1 MSNETG
7 QPRSRWAYGLAIV
20 GTFLIVAALVGVMR
34 RHSQP
39 PPIDAKRVAER
50 EKALADLRQAEAL
63 ALNTPDWIDQA
74 KGIVRLPITNAME
87 MVLRDWQ
94 NPAAAKS
101 NLVARV
107 EKATFVPPPPPQKPS
122 EFE

>member
-1 MSNETG
+1 MSSESA
-7 QPRSRWAYGLAIV
+7 QPRSLWAYALAIV
-20 GTFLIVAALVGVMR
+20 GTFLIVAALVSVMR

-39 PPIDAKRVAER
+39 PPIDAKRIAER
-50 EKALADLRQAEAL
+50 AKALAELRQAEAV
-63 ALNTPDWIDQA
+63 ALSTAEWIDQA
-74 KGIVRLPITNAME
+74 KGIVRLPITHAME
-87 MVLRDWQ
+87 MVLKELQ

-101 NLVARV
+101 KLVARV

>member
-1 MSNETG
+1 MSSESA
-7 QPRSRWAYGLAIV
+7 QPRSLWAYALAIV
-20 GTFLIVAALVGVMR
+20 GTFLIVAALVSVMR

-39 PPIDAKRVAER
+39 PPIDAKRIAER
-50 EKALADLRQAEAL
+50 AKALAELRQAEAV
-63 ALNTPDWIDQA
+63 ALSTAEWIDQA

-87 MVLRDWQ
+87 MVLKEWQ

-101 NLVARV
+101 KLVARV

>member
-1 MSNETG
+1 MSSESA
-7 QPRSRWAYGLAIV
+7 QPRSLWAYALAIV
-20 GTFLIVAALVGVMR
+20 GTFLIVAALVSVMR

-39 PPIDAKRVAER
+39 PPIDAKRIAER
-50 EKALADLRQAEAL
+50 AKALAELRQAEAV
-63 ALNTPDWIDQA
+63 ALSTAEWIDQA

-87 MVLRDWQ
+87 MVLKEWQ

>member
-1 MSNETG
+1 MSSESV
-7 QPRSRWAYGLAIV
+7 QPRSRWAYALAIV
-20 GTFLIVAALVGVMR
+20 GTFLIVAALVSVMR

-39 PPIDAKRVAER
+39 PPIDAKRIAER
-50 EKALADLRQAEAL
+50 AKALAELRQAEAV
-63 ALNTPDWIDQA
+63 ALSTADWIDQA

-87 MVLRDWQ
+87 MVLKEWQ

-107 EKATFVPPPPPQKPS
+107 GKATFVPPPPPQKPS

>member
-1 MSNETG
+1 V
-7 QPRSRWAYGLAIV
+7 QPRSRWAYALAIV
-20 GTFLIVAALVGVMR
+20 GTFLIVAALVSVMR

-39 PPIDAKRVAER
+39 PPIDAKRIAER
-50 EKALADLRQAEAL
+50 AKALAELRQAEAV
-63 ALNTPDWIDQA
+63 ALSTAEWIDQA
-74 KGIVRLPITNAME
+74 KGLVRLPITNAME
-87 MVLRDWQ
+87 MVLKEWQ

>member
-1 MSNETG
+1 MSSESA
-7 QPRSRWAYGLAIV
+7 QPRSLWAYALAIV
-20 GTFLIVAALVGVMR
+20 GTFLIVAALVSVMR

-39 PPIDAKRVAER
+39 PPIDAKRIAER
-50 EKALADLRQAEAL
+50 AKALAELRQAEAV
-63 ALNTPDWIDQA
+63 ALSTAEWIDQA
-74 KGIVRLPITNAME
+74 KVIVRLPITNAME
-87 MVLRDWQ
+87 MVLKEWQ

-101 NLVARV
+101 KLVARV

>member
-1 MSNETG
+1 MSSESA
-7 QPRSRWAYGLAIV
+7 QPRSLWAYALAIV
-20 GTFLIVAALVGVMR
+20 GTFLIVAALVSVMR

-39 PPIDAKRVAER
+39 PPIDAKRIAER
-50 EKALADLRQAEAL
+50 AKALAELRQAEAV
-63 ALNTPDWIDQA
+63 ALSTAEWIDQA
-74 KGIVRLPITNAME
+74 KVIVRLPITNAME
-87 MVLRDWQ
+87 MVLKEWQ

>member
-1 MSNETG
+1 MSSETEK
-7 QPRSRWAYGLAIV
+7 PCSRWAYAVAIV
-20 GTFLIVAALVGVMR
+20 GTFLIVAALVSVMR
-34 RHSQP
+34 KHSQP
-39 PPIDAKRVAER
+39 PPIDAKRIAER
-50 EKALADLRQAEAL
+50 SKALADLRAEEAV

>member
-1 MSNETG
+1 MSSESV
-7 QPRSRWAYGLAIV
+7 QPRSRWAYALAIV
-20 GTFLIVAALVGVMR
+20 GTFLIVAALVSVMR

-39 PPIDAKRVAER
+39 PPIDAKRIAER
-50 EKALADLRQAEAL
+50 AKALAELRQAEAV
-63 ALNTPDWIDQA
+63 ALSTAEWIDQA
-74 KGIVRLPITNAME
+74 KVIVRLPITNAME
-87 MVLRDWQ
+87 MVLKEWQ

>member
-1 MSNETG
+1 MSSEND
-7 QPRSRWAYGLAIV
+7 QPCSRWAYALAIV
-20 GTFLIVAALVGVMR
+20 GTFLIVAALVSVMR

-39 PPIDAKRVAER
+39 PPIDAKRIAER
-50 EKALADLRQAEAL
+50 SKALADLRQAEAE
-63 ALNTPDWIDQA
+63 ALNTPGWVDQT
-74 KGIVRLPITNAME
+74 KGIVRLPITNAMD
-87 MVLRDWQ
+87 MVLREWQ

-107 EKATFVPPPPPQKPS
+107 EKATFMAPPPPQKPS